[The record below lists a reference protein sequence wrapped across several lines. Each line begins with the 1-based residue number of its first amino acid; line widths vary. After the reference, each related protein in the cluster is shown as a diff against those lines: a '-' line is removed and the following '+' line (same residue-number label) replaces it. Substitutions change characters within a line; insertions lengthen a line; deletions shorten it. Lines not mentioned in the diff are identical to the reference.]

1 MQQVFNLMRA
11 NDLIWSFVVS
21 NYLMGRAPL
30 AFDLLYWNADSTAMP
45 YMMHSFYLRCMYQQN
60 LLTRPGGITLDGVPI
75 DLGQVRQPAFFVSTR
90 DDHIAPWRSTFRG
103 SRLLG
108 GPVRFVLGGSGHIAG
123 IVNPADST
131 KYGYWTSTSRS
142 ADPDTWLARAEHHEG
157 SWWPA
162 WRRWLERHG
171 GGTVAARRPE
181 EGNLELIESAPG
193 RYVRARSA
201 D

>member
-1 MQQVFNLMRA
+1 RA

-60 LLTRPGGITLDGVPI
+60 LLTRPGGIILDGVPI

-90 DDHIAPWRSTFRG
+90 EDHIAPWRSTFRG

-162 WRRWLERHG
+162 WRQWLERHG
-171 GGTVAARRPE
+171 GGTSPARDPGA
-181 EGNLELIESAPG
+181 GNLEVIEPAPG
-193 RYVRARSA
+193 RYVRERSP